1 MKVSRTESEAQYR
14 IGTVCRLTGI
24 APATL
29 RAWERRYR
37 IVQPGRNPN
46 NSRLYRRADITRLTL
61 IKQLVDLGDAI
72 STVANLSLDSLRKR
86 LGNEVFTTSKNT
98 VAPAQI
104 RPRIAVLG
112 TDIVA
117 LIERED
123 NPGAELDVAGMY
135 RDRKSFEKNAG
146 REKPQLIVLEYA
158 TVQSN
163 DANEIRTLLLQSG
176 AAEAIVIYRFGA
188 RSALRELEKSK
199 FILIRAPITFTELR
213 QLCIASVSQKA
224 RGVPELSSAVPTRR
238 FTDKALSVI
247 ANASQSLAC
256 ECPVHL
262 VDLIRG
268 LTAFETYSKEC
279 IVANPTDVT
288 VHTYLHAASAQARSI
303 IEQALTH
310 VAEADGLHPA
320 ASVSERG
327 PS

>member
-1 MKVSRTESEAQYR
+1 MKFSRTKSEAQYR

-37 IVQPGRNPN
+37 IVQPGRNPG
-46 NSRLYRRADITRLTL
+46 NSRLYSGADITRLTL

-86 LGNEVFTTSKNT
+86 LGNDAFTSGKNAL
-98 VAPAQI
+98 APAQI

-112 TDIVA
+112 TDVAA
-117 LIERED
+117 LIEREN
-123 NPGAELDVAGMY
+123 NPSAELDVAGIH

-146 REKPQLIVLEYA
+146 REKPQLIVLEYP

-163 DANEIRTLLLQSG
+163 HANEIRALLLQAG
-176 AAEAIVIYRFGA
+176 ARQAIVIYRFGA

-199 FILIRAPITFTELR
+199 FILIRAPITFTELE
-213 QLCIASVSQKA
+213 QLCIASVSQRTRAEPK
-224 RGVPELSSAVPTRR
+224 LSSAVPARQ
-238 FTDKALSVI
+238 FTDNALSAI

-262 VDLIRG
+262 VDLVRS

-279 IVANPTDVT
+279 IVANPNDAK

-303 IEQALTH
+303 IEQALTR
-310 VAEADGLHPA
+310 VAEAEGLHPPV
-320 ASVSERG
+320 SVSERG